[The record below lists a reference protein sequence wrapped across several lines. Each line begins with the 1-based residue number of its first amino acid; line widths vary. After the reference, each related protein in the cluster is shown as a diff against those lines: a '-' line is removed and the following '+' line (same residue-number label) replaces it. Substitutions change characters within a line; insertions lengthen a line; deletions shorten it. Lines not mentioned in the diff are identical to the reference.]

1 MSDTAEAGVKKR
13 IRELLV
19 GRYYRQPTTGGFGA
33 SGQLDF
39 TLCVNSIY
47 LGIEA
52 KSIKSPYGKR
62 GPTAL
67 QWGEIDA
74 IRGAGGV
81 AAVVDED
88 NLTDVKTL
96 LDALDCGALHI
107 AKRVSW
113 SSTDRF
119 DRPVTTIADEPQPT
133 VRKRG
138 RKLEK

>member
-1 MSDTAEAGVKKR
+1 MADTAEARVKQR
-13 IRELLV
+13 LREMLA
-19 GRYYRQPTTGGFGA
+19 GRYYRQPTTGGFGN

-39 TLCVNSIY
+39 TLCVNGIY
-47 LGIEA
+47 CGIEA
-52 KSIKSPYGKR
+52 KSISSSYGKR

-88 NLTDVKTL
+88 NLADVKTL

-107 AKRVSW
+107 AKRISW
-113 SSTDRF
+113 ASTDRF
-119 DRPVTTIADEPQPT
+119 GRPVTTVADEPQPT

-138 RKLEK
+138 KKLEK

>member
-1 MSDTAEAGVKKR
+1 MSDTPEARVKKR
-13 IRELLV
+13 LRELLT
-19 GRYYRQPTTGGFGA
+19 GRYYRQPTTGGFGN

-52 KSIKSPYGKR
+52 KSIASSYGKR

-67 QWGEIDA
+67 QWSEIDA
-74 IRGAGGV
+74 IRAAGGI

-88 NLTDVKTL
+88 NFGDVKTL

-107 AKRVSW
+107 AKRISW
-113 SSTDRF
+113 ASTDRF
-119 DRPVTTIADEPQPT
+119 VRPATTIENEQQPV

-138 RKLEK
+138 KKLEK